1 MRTKS
6 HSIFHHLLKIG
17 DLNRMNERLLA
28 LHIYCSEQGFHFCPR
43 TSKRIGRTPPT
54 RHSIAQF
61 KSTQLDLISSMLFN
75 LRNWHVDSVSQKKIK
90 FNALFLPWLII
101 LALVNNL
108 LLSEHMVKDVLMNA
122 SLYNHNLWWKERGVL
137 CCKWNERNV
146 ILCTT
151 SAPKWSEVALSL
163 SPVHAFSNLSSQ
175 LLLHLLS
182 IYKEQKPP
190 ERQELMDR
198 MWQARVWMVSL
209 FRWPLLKKG
218 SLLTQ

>member
-1 MRTKS
+1 MCHLHWKLTFGQ
-6 HSIFHHLLKIG
+6 HSCLK
-17 DLNRMNERLLA
+17 
-28 LHIYCSEQGFHFCPR
+28 
-43 TSKRIGRTPPT
+43 
-54 RHSIAQF
+54 
-61 KSTQLDLISSMLFN
+61 
-75 LRNWHVDSVSQKKIK
+75 KKK
-90 FNALFLPWLII
+90 LNALFLPWLIL

-122 SLYNHNLWWKERGVL
+122 PLYNHDLWWKERGVL
-137 CCKWNERNV
+137 CCKWNQRKV

-151 SAPKWSEVALSL
+151 SAPKWSEVALPL
-163 SPVHAFSNLSSQ
+163 SPVHAFSNLSSR
-175 LLLHLLS
+175 LLLHLPS